1 MTRTIVVN
9 NERPTMIQ
17 NIVKTQAEEKLLNDM
32 NHIYEKSFD
41 ELERLFRKEFQKST
55 SFKEMVLLMNQN
67 MVEYKFMRQAGLA

>member
-1 MTRTIVVN
+1 MMRTIVVD

-17 NIVKTQAEEKLLNDM
+17 NIVKNQAEEKLLNDM

>member
-1 MTRTIVVN
+1 MTRTIVLN

-17 NIVKTQAEEKLLNDM
+17 KIVKTQAEEKLLNDM

>member
-1 MTRTIVVN
+1 
-9 NERPTMIQ
+9 
-17 NIVKTQAEEKLLNDM
+17 M

>member
-9 NERPTMIQ
+9 DERPTMIQ
-17 NIVKTQAEEKLLNDM
+17 KIVKTQAEEKLLNDM